1 MRPGQ
6 ALSQRT
12 AKDVR
17 KLRAGPPRARLRVS
31 RPLPALPVPLAPVGR
46 NVCTREG
53 CIFACVYFNAV
64 VRLFSFNETWGRTLR
79 PVVLTAVALALAG
92 PAQAHDYSADIICR
106 HGNRRQSK
114 RLVIRSK
121 YHERRRLAGVDVH
134 RNVLSRS
141 RQVCCEPSG
150 LATGLGDDPEPARRH
165 DLAAAERPRLVARC
179 FEPRA
184 HRDDHRVR
192 IRDAAPQR
200 RFDRR
205 RPVRPAGPFR
215 PQQLSAT
222 SRLSDLNGR
231 SGPGGA
237 GQRKTGAPI
246 FLARYVAK
254 TIKLCYKLLL
264 VGLNARLL
272 RRPIDVEKDGW
283 RRLEAFG
290 AEPEIGQNFFI

>member
-1 MRPGQ
+1 M
-6 ALSQRT
+6 
-12 AKDVR
+12 
-17 KLRAGPPRARLRVS
+17 
-31 RPLPALPVPLAPVGR
+31 
-46 NVCTREG
+46 
-53 CIFACVYFNAV
+53 
-64 VRLFSFNETWGRTLR
+64 R

-106 HGNRRQSK
+106 VTEIDGNQSAWSFAPNTTSVDGSPVSTFIETSYLGHGKS
-114 RLVIRSK
+114 V
-121 YHERRRLAGVDVH
+121 V
-134 RNVLSRS
+134 
-141 RQVCCEPSG
+141 SG

-184 HRDDHRVR
+184 HRDDHRGR

-231 SGPGGA
+231 SGPGA

>member
-1 MRPGQ
+1 LRPGQ
-6 ALSQRT
+6 ALTQRT
-12 AKDVR
+12 AKDAR
-17 KLRAGPPRARLRVS
+17 KFRAGPPRARLRVS

-64 VRLFSFNETWGRTLR
+64 VRLFSFNETWGGTLR

-106 HGNRRQSK
+106 VTEIDGNQSAWSFAPNTTSVDGSPMSTFIETSYLGHGKS
-114 RLVIRSK
+114 V
-121 YHERRRLAGVDVH
+121 V
-134 RNVLSRS
+134 
-141 RQVCCEPSG
+141 SG

-165 DLAAAERPRLVARC
+165 DLAAAERPRLVAHC

-184 HRDDHRVR
+184 HRDDHRGR

-222 SRLSDLNGR
+222 SRLSDLNER

-237 GQRKTGAPI
+237 GQRRPALQ
-246 FLARYVAK
+246 FSWRVM
-254 TIKLCYKLLL
+254 
-264 VGLNARLL
+264 L
-272 RRPIDVEKDGW
+272 RKP
-283 RRLEAFG
+283 
-290 AEPEIGQNFFI
+290 